1 MVNSK
6 NGNDSNSWVAKLNL
20 KFGTRHG
27 KTCIIDKNQF
37 GPLTLQKSF
46 YPEGP
51 VCHNYILHP
60 PSGVVG
66 RDKLFLNIESE
77 DGSHALITTP
87 GATKFY
93 RSKNEERSYVSNK
106 LKINRN
112 SKLEWLPQQ
121 NIFFNGARTDIETSI
136 DIEDEGM
143 FIGWEINC
151 FGRPANKDFFSL
163 GSINSQTSIF
173 LDGKLTLIDQI
184 YIDNTYTINLSS
196 GLRGMPFQATL
207 IAAKCDTILLDYINV
222 FLKEK
227 IGKNEN
233 FGVTLIDGILVLRT
247 IGEKSEFIIEMLK
260 MVWDVLREKW
270 LELSTNY
277 PRIWNT

>member
-6 NGNDSNSWVAKLNL
+6 NENDSNSWVAKLNL
-20 KFGTRHG
+20 KFAIRHG
-27 KTCIIDKNQF
+27 KTCLINKNQF
-37 GPLTLQKSF
+37 GPLTIQKSF

-51 VCHNYILHP
+51 VSHNYILHP

-121 NIFFNGARTDIETSI
+121 NIFFNGAHTDIETSI
-136 DIEDEGM
+136 DVEDGGM
-143 FIGWEINC
+143 FIGWDINC
-151 FGRPANKDFFSL
+151 FGRPANKEFFSL
-163 GSINSQTSIF
+163 GSINSQTSIH

-184 YIDNTYTINLSS
+184 YIDNTYSINLSS

-207 IAAKCDTILLDYINV
+207 IAAKCDNVLLDYINV

-227 IGKNEN
+227 IGKKEN
-233 FGVTLIDGILVLRT
+233 FGVTLLDGILVLRT
-247 IGEKSEFIIEMLK
+247 IGEKSEFIIKMLK

-270 LELSTNY
+270 LELTTNY